1 MGKKTKIIL
10 GILAIFMIVG
20 NIGYGESLTEEK
32 EEIYIDKI
40 DNNSEFDKDINMSGD
55 IGVKVENDEKTIKGN
70 NIKITGNKGNGV
82 HTISQEI
89 FNEPPSTIIIEG
101 KGEVTITGQKI
112 GVNIV
117 NSKGEIS
124 GNNIEITGHR
134 VEGTVS
140 EGLQVSGN
148 SKIAINGR
156 ETVKIT
162 AGTTGVYFSES
173 SGTISGKNIDIT
185 GIDYNGIII
194 YSSDITISG
203 DEKISIKGG
212 DNGIRL
218 DKSIG
223 KILGENIKLIGEKMN
238 GVSLGDGAE
247 ITINGTESLDIS
259 AGWSGL
265 YFYDSKGDISSKVI
279 NIVGGTNGAYF
290 ENSTEKTSIQGE
302 DITITGEKYNG
313 IYLDGNGSLY
323 LEGRNAYI
331 KGGTNGIQLWN
342 NGLNQGKI
350 TIKSDVI
357 NLSGETE
364 DGILVDGKGNIVEI
378 EGKNTIISGYRN
390 GIGALY
396 GGKAEINS
404 TNTIIFGKEYSIY
417 ADSGNNNVKSEIT
430 LSENGSHE
438 IYGNIESYGDASIK
452 IGGKGN
458 KISSSSDN

>member
-1 MGKKTKIIL
+1 
-10 GILAIFMIVG
+10 LAIFMIVG
-20 NIGYGESLTEEK
+20 NIGYGESLIEEK
-32 EEIYIDKI
+32 EEIYMDKI
-40 DNNSEFDKDINMSGD
+40 DNNAESDGDINMSGD
-55 IGVKVENDEKTIKGN
+55 IGVEVGKGDIVGIKGN
-70 NIKITGNKGNGV
+70 NITITGNNGNGV

-89 FNEPPSTIIIEG
+89 FSEPPSTIIIEG
-101 KGEVTITGQKI
+101 NGEVKITGQKI

-124 GNNIEITGHR
+124 GNNIEIIGHR

-265 YFYDSKGDISSKVI
+265 YFSNSKGDISSKVI

-290 ENSTEKTSIQGE
+290 ENPTKETSIQGD
-302 DITITGEKYNG
+302 DITITGKKYNG

-331 KGGTNGIQLWN
+331 KGGTNGIWN
-342 NGLNQGKI
+342 NGHNQGKI

-364 DGILVDGKGNIVEI
+364 DGILVHRKGNIVEI

-404 TNTIIFGKEYSIY
+404 TNTIILGKEYSIY
-417 ADSGNNNVKSEIT
+417 ADSENNNVKSEII

-438 IYGNIESYGDASIK
+438 IYGNIKSSRNSSIK

-458 KISSSSDN
+458 KISSSSNNEPLKVTAEDGG